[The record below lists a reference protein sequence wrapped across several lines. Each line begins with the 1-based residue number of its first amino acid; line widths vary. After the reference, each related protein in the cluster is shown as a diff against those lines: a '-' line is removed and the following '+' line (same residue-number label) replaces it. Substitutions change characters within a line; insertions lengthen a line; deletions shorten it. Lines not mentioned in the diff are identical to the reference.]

1 MLVVCKRLYR
11 ISYERRYKMSTL
23 YWINVLG
30 NLNDVCMIIFEISVL
45 FGITFFLVTIFHK
58 DDIKEDLSKVGYKRF
73 VKVRNTNYIVLIIST
88 LVLVFLPTKNQLYI
102 IYGVGGTIDYLK
114 DNPTAKELPDKCIK
128 ALDAWVDN
136 LNKEG
141 DKNER
146 D

>member
-1 MLVVCKRLYR
+1 
-11 ISYERRYKMSTL
+11 MSTL

>member
-1 MLVVCKRLYR
+1 
-11 ISYERRYKMSTL
+11 MSTL

-58 DDIKEDLSKVGYKRF
+58 DDIKADLSKVGYKRF

-88 LVLVFLPTKNQLYI
+88 LVLVFLPTKSQLYI

-114 DNPTAKELPDKCIK
+114 ENPTAKELPDKCIK
-128 ALDAWVDN
+128 ALDTWVDN
-136 LNKEG
+136 FNKEEG
-141 DKNER
+141 NND
-146 D
+146 

>member
-1 MLVVCKRLYR
+1 
-11 ISYERRYKMSTL
+11 MSTL

-30 NLNDVCMIIFEISVL
+30 SLNDVCMIIFEISVL

-141 DKNER
+141 DGQ
-146 D
+146 

>member
-1 MLVVCKRLYR
+1 
-11 ISYERRYKMSTL
+11 MSTL

-58 DDIKEDLSKVGYKRF
+58 DDIKADLSKVGYKRF

-88 LVLVFLPTKNQLYI
+88 LVLVFLPTKSQLYI
-102 IYGVGGTIDYLK
+102 IYGVGGSIDYLK

-128 ALDAWVDN
+128 ALDTWVDN

-141 DKNER
+141 GDN

>member
-1 MLVVCKRLYR
+1 
-11 ISYERRYKMSTL
+11 MSTL

-88 LVLVFLPTKNQLYI
+88 LVLVFLPTKSQLYI
-102 IYGVGGTIDYLK
+102 IYGVGGSIDYLK

-128 ALDAWVDN
+128 ALDTWVDN
-136 LNKEG
+136 FNKEEG
-141 DKNER
+141 NND
-146 D
+146 